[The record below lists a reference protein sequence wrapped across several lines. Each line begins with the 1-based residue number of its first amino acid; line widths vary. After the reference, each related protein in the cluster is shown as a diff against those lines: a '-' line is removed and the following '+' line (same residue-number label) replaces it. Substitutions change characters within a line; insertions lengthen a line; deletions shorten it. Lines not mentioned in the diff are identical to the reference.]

1 MMQAVA
7 RVVHENMKP
16 KDAFD
21 LFETLKNQE
30 ITNTKRN
37 G

>member
-1 MMQAVA
+1 MMQAVS
-7 RVVHENMKP
+7 RVVHENLKP

-30 ITNTKRN
+30 IKSKRN